1 VDPQR
6 VYLLGY
12 SAGGDGVYQ
21 LAPRMADRW
30 AAAAMMAGHPNETRP
45 DGLRNLPFALHMGA
59 NDGAYDRNKIAGQ
72 WKGMLAE
79 LAKGDPGAYVH
90 QVVIHEGK
98 GHWMDRQDAVALAWM
113 ADHSRSVHP
122 KKIVWLQDDV
132 THRNFY
138 WLEAEEPKAGARL
151 VAECQGQTIRILE
164 AKDAGA
170 LVAARVSTRAIA
182 ESSKTSTSEF
192 GETPPIRLRLFP
204 GQRTSTETDWS
215 GLAANT
221 RSA

>member
-1 VDPQR
+1 
-6 VYLLGY
+6 
-12 SAGGDGVYQ
+12 
-21 LAPRMADRW
+21 
-30 AAAAMMAGHPNETRP
+30 
-45 DGLRNLPFALHMGA
+45 MGA
-59 NDGAYDRNKIAGQ
+59 EDGAFDRNKVAAAWGKQ
-72 WKGMLAE
+72 LDALA
-79 LAKGDPGAYVH
+79 AADPGAYVH
-90 QVVIHEGK
+90 HVEIHAGK

-113 ADHSRSVHP
+113 ADHSRTVHP

-170 LVAARVSTRAIA
+170 LVAARVSMRAIA
-182 ESSKTSTSEF
+182 ESSKASTSEF